1 MAVSERPDPAESKLV
16 PVVACTLTNEDLG
29 TQAERWTRLRS
40 EAGLD
45 RVETE
50 NGLRLRFRDERAVE
64 EELQALVAVENEC
77 CVWASWDVL
86 REDGELVMQASST
99 GEGVASLHAMFT
111 GG

>member
-1 MAVSERPDPAESKLV
+1 MAVSERPDPAESKLA

-50 NGLRLRFRDERAVE
+50 NGLSPVAVADLAAGARRQGGTRARGKG
-64 EELQALVAVENEC
+64 LQADEDAARVA
-77 CVWASWDVL
+77 
-86 REDGELVMQASST
+86 G
-99 GEGVASLHAMFT
+99 
-111 GG
+111 